1 MNIILCIFQ
10 NTDGLLI
17 HSNTVQVLASTVIVT
32 FSYLGRDLD
41 QWLIRKKSVNIW
53 QFVKE
58 RKKNIFFNGQGHFG
72 GKEARDEINMPKFYA
87 SLNLNCVPIM
97 MTWHHYPF

>member
-32 FSYLGRDLD
+32 FSYLGRGLD

-53 QFVKE
+53 QFVKD
-58 RKKNIFFNGQGHFG
+58 RKKTFFLMDKDILGA
-72 GKEARDEINMPKFYA
+72 KKPEMK
-87 SLNLNCVPIM
+87 
-97 MTWHHYPF
+97 